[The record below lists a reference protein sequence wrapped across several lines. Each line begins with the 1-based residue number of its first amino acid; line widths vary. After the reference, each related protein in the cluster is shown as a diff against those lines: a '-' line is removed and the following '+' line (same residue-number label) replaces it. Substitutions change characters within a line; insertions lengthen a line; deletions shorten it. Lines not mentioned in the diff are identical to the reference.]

1 MKQEEQIKWTTNLS
15 KYFAQGILFSLIFIV
30 LSIGWAV
37 LLVFLML
44 IGFIIGLII
53 GFLILLFLIG
63 GLNVVLTDE
72 IWNTH
77 TKDDWKSLLAHGFV
91 LFIALIFAH
100 VPGILINL
108 VVPSLAT
115 IIAVFI
121 VYCFIDG
128 YVSKKIAEFYEI
140 TDDETNEI
148 TEYDEPP

>member
-1 MKQEEQIKWTTNLS
+1 V
-15 KYFAQGILFSLIFIV
+15 IFIV

-72 IWNTH
+72 IWNIH

-121 VYCFIDG
+121 VYCFSDG